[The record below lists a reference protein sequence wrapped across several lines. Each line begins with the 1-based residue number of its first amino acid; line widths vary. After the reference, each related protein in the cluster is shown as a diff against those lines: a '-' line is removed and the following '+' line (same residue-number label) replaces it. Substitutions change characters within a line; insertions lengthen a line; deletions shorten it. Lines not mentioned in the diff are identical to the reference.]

1 MSWTPLDGRTAL
13 VTGGASGIGREIA
26 QTFARAG
33 ARGAVVD
40 LRPPVDPLPT
50 GWEAHPADVRD
61 DAAVKGAVAVAAD
74 SLGGL
79 DVLVAA
85 AGVVP
90 PWRGLTGFDA
100 AEFENVLRLNALGV
114 ASTIAHAIPA
124 LRDGGAIVAI
134 ASLNAWRGDAN
145 IPAYAASK
153 HAVLGIVR
161 SAALELG
168 PRGIRVNAVGPGP
181 VATEA
186 LLGRKT
192 TRAKERGVP
201 VADALRLAAEGTS
214 LKRMATVED
223 VANTV
228 LFLACD
234 LSNGITGHMIPVDA
248 GIL

>member
-1 MSWTPLDGRTAL
+1 MSWTPLEGRTAL
-13 VTGGASGIGREIA
+13 VTGGASGIGREVVHVL
-26 QTFARAG
+26 ARAG
-33 ARGAVVD
+33 ARGAVIDV
-40 LRPPVDPLPT
+40 RPPADGLPG
-50 GWEAHPADVRD
+50 GWETHQADVRED
-61 DAAVKGAVAVAAD
+61 VAVRGAVAAAAD

-85 AGVVP
+85 AGIVP
-90 PWRGLTGFDA
+90 PWRGLTGFDHQ
-100 AEFENVLRLNALGV
+100 EFENVLRLNALGM

-124 LRDGGAIVAI
+124 LRDDGAIVAI

-181 VATEA
+181 IATDA
-186 LLGRKT
+186 LLSRMA
-192 TRAKERGVP
+192 TRATERGVP
-201 VADALRLAAEGTS
+201 VEEALRLAAEGTA
-214 LKRMATVED
+214 LKRMATVEE

>member
-1 MSWTPLDGRTAL
+1 M
-13 VTGGASGIGREIA
+13 
-26 QTFARAG
+26 
-33 ARGAVVD
+33 
-40 LRPPVDPLPT
+40 
-50 GWEAHPADVRD
+50 
-61 DAAVKGAVAVAAD
+61 AAAAD
-74 SLGGL
+74 ALGGL

-85 AGVVP
+85 AGIVP
-90 PWRGLTGFDA
+90 PWRGLTGFDHE
-100 AEFENVLRLNALGV
+100 EFENVLRLNALGM
-114 ASTIAHAIPA
+114 ASTVAHAIPA

-181 VATEA
+181 IATEA
-186 LLGRKT
+186 LLSRMA
-192 TRAKERGVP
+192 TRAKEQGVP
-201 VADALRLAAEGTS
+201 VDEALRLAAEGTS